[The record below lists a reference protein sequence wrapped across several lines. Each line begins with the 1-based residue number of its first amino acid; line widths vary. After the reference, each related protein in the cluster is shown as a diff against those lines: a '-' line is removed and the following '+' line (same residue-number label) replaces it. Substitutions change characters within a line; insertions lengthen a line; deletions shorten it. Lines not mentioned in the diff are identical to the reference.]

1 MGEAKRRGTYEERAE
16 MARVRDWCES
26 EARRKAEA
34 IRPRGK
40 SRALPLVAMAAAMV
54 AGNEILRTTRPSRAT
69 DGGFPHTSS
78 QGD

>member
-26 EARRKAEA
+26 EAKRKAEA

-40 SRALPLVAMAAAMV
+40 SRARMLVAMAAAMM
-54 AGNEILRTTRPSRAT
+54 AGNEISRTTRAASMA
-69 DGGFPHTSS
+69 DGGNPHTSS